1 LRDGLAVHL
10 RGEVE
15 QHLSHFAARLKPVRP
30 RAVIPLPET
39 FQFELQPQHLDAEFF
54 GLPLVLL
61 RAELLFFGA
70 LLLFLCTPLLG
81 LSTPSLAVELG
92 DK

>member
-1 LRDGLAVHL
+1 
-10 RGEVE
+10 
-15 QHLSHFAARLKPVRP
+15 
-30 RAVIPLPET
+30 
-39 FQFELQPQHLDAEFF
+39 
-54 GLPLVLL
+54 
-61 RAELLFFGA
+61 LFFGA